1 MLIRCLYFSSERT
14 QRLRRAFAFFT
25 TLSCGLRFAANNSL
39 PASAIYRPQRCHCL
53 WLASPVPGEV
63 AWFLRPNPHFSE
75 CSSGVQSSSLSVLG
89 PWTFK
94 KVWLWLSGGNW
105 ERFLCFYSVMIR
117 FNNDLN
123 WLGRFELYIAAR
135 FIRQFVFN
143 SNFLVQIVGLL
154 NRDFELFQGRSDA
167 RKVVPSQRSLG
178 I

>member
-1 MLIRCLYFSSERT
+1 
-14 QRLRRAFAFFT
+14 
-25 TLSCGLRFAANNSL
+25 
-39 PASAIYRPQRCHCL
+39 
-53 WLASPVPGEV
+53 
-63 AWFLRPNPHFSE
+63 
-75 CSSGVQSSSLSVLG
+75 
-89 PWTFK
+89 
-94 KVWLWLSGGNW
+94 
-105 ERFLCFYSVMIR
+105 MIR